1 MSNQRLMTSMVTFK
15 LQNLQGQ
22 NLRLDSDQGQQ
33 RTQKKWEKKVRIDF
47 NKIMWI
53 NPNQMKSQTLI

>member
-1 MSNQRLMTSMVTFK
+1 MNNQRSMTSMVIYK
-15 LQNLQGQ
+15 LQNLQEQ

>member
-1 MSNQRLMTSMVTFK
+1 MSNQRSMTSMVTFK

-33 RTQKKWEKKVRIDF
+33 RT
-47 NKIMWI
+47 
-53 NPNQMKSQTLI
+53 

>member
-1 MSNQRLMTSMVTFK
+1 MSNQRSMTSMVTFK
-15 LQNLQGQ
+15 LQNLREQ